1 VGLTPGIAGVSRLCG
16 SVYVSISLRSKFRIM
31 VLHAAFAIL
40 LLVAAAHA
48 QTTANVEADGRLRY
62 GQLLTAEAI
71 RRNIPPALADAVAT
85 VESAYDASARGAS
98 GEIGLMQVLPSTAD
112 MLGFRGDLVQLADPA
127 TNIRFGVQYLAGA
140 WVATGGR
147 LCDTLMKYRAGYG
160 ATTMS
165 LRSAVYCRRALDYLA
180 SINSPLAAGP
190 GTEIP
195 PIPPDMLANDAV
207 GGRPPR
213 DPVPFLLTRVEL
225 IRMHN
230 GHRTAEDSRRYWE
243 AEEAH
248 IRELRNRLEFR
259 RLARSS
265 GHSLNV
271 PTYAPM
277 LTAYT
282 VRDSSVTGSPRHRLS
297 DGSGQHSSKATRWR

>member
-1 VGLTPGIAGVSRLCG
+1 
-16 SVYVSISLRSKFRIM
+16 
-31 VLHAAFAIL
+31 
-40 LLVAAAHA
+40 
-48 QTTANVEADGRLRY
+48 
-62 GQLLTAEAI
+62 
-71 RRNIPPALADAVAT
+71 LADAVAT
-85 VESAYDASARGAS
+85 VESAYDAGARGAS

-147 LCDTLMKYRAGYG
+147 LCDTLTKYRAGYG

-165 LRSAVYCRRALDYLA
+165 PRSVVYCRRALDYLA
-180 SINSPLAAGP
+180 SINSPLATGP

-195 PIPPDMLANDAV
+195 AIPPDALASYMA

-213 DPVPFLLTRVEL
+213 DPVPFLLTRAEL

-230 GHRTAEDSRRYWE
+230 GQRTAEDSRRYWA

-265 GHSLNV
+265 GHALNV
-271 PTYAPM
+271 PTYAPI
-277 LTAYT
+277 LAEYT
-282 VRDSSVTGSPRHRLS
+282 VRVSPATGSPPHRLN
-297 DGSGQHSSKATRWR
+297 DGSNKHPAKATRWR

>member
-1 VGLTPGIAGVSRLCG
+1 
-16 SVYVSISLRSKFRIM
+16 M
-31 VLHAAFAIL
+31 VLRAAFALL
-40 LLVAAAHA
+40 LLVAAVNA
-48 QTTANVEADGRLRY
+48 QTTTNLEADGRLRY

-85 VESAYDASARGAS
+85 VESQYDAGARGAS

-127 TNIRFGVQYLAGA
+127 TNIRLGVQYLAGA
-140 WVATGGR
+140 WEATGGR

-160 ATTMS
+160 TTTMS

-180 SINSPLAAGP
+180 SINSPLATGP

-195 PIPPDMLANDAV
+195 PIPPDMLANDAA

-213 DPVPFLLTRVEL
+213 DPIPFLLTRAEQ

-230 GHRTAEDSRRYWE
+230 GQRTAEDSRRYWE

-248 IRELRNRLEFR
+248 IRELRTRLEFR

-265 GHSLNV
+265 TRALSV
-271 PTYAPM
+271 PTYSPI
-277 LTAYT
+277 LTEYL
-282 VRDSSVTGSPRHRLS
+282 VRNSSATGTPRHRLS
-297 DGSGQHSSKATRWR
+297 DGPREHPPKATAALTGR